1 MKRVSSRSSSRSSEK
16 NKKHLA
22 KPVVEN
28 PPNPAIENPLKPAA
42 KNPTNPAISNT
53 NDNTQTKKS
62 PKSQN
67 IAKPDVLTKPISS
80 IKNVQILEQNPP
92 KQKSVIKSQPIE
104 VSKASGKTQN
114 KSIDKEVLESS
125 RKPAIKMSANVEA
138 IKEEF
143 FSRLKEKDSLE
154 NIKEYSY
161 TGSEVSFTDKDSKAQ
176 SLVLSQTNSVLD
188 KAMSDKSILGNYI
201 TYYYF
206 DEKCT

>member
-1 MKRVSSRSSSRSSEK
+1 LKRVSSRSSSRSSEK

-22 KPVVEN
+22 SPVVEN
-28 PPNPAIENPLKPAA
+28 PPNPAIENPSK
-42 KNPTNPAISNT
+42 PAISNT

-62 PKSQN
+62 PKAQN
-67 IAKPDVLTKPISS
+67 ITKPDVLTKPISA
-80 IKNVQILEQNPP
+80 IKNVQNLEQNPP

-104 VSKASGKTQN
+104 VTKASGKTQN

-161 TGSEVSFTDKDSKAQ
+161 SGSEVSFTDKDSKAQ

-201 TYYYF
+201 TDYYF

>member
-1 MKRVSSRSSSRSSEK
+1 
-16 NKKHLA
+16 LA

-28 PPNPAIENPLKPAA
+28 PPNPAIENPSK
-42 KNPTNPAISNT
+42 PAISNT
-53 NDNTQTKKS
+53 NDNTLTKKT
-62 PKSQN
+62 PKAQN
-67 IAKPDVLTKPISS
+67 ITKPDVLTKPISS

-161 TGSEVSFTDKDSKAQ
+161 SGSEVSFTNKDSKAQ

-201 TYYYF
+201 TDYF
-206 DEKCT
+206 LMKNVLKKLFKRLNYLLNTL